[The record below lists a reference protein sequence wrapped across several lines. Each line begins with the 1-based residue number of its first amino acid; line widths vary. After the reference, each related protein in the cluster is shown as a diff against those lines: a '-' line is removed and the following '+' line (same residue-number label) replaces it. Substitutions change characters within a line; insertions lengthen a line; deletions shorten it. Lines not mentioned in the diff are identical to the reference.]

1 MKEILDN
8 TLCFTHGGKL
18 AGLYGILAT
27 GKLSSNSA
35 LERAGDNVFKF
46 TDPENKYKQE
56 DGYLFFESVADRGR
70 INYASLVD
78 FQSGQTGFSFL
89 LVASSQSLLTQVDM
103 LGNSDGILMGRSDNH
118 PLEIDLKKVDYKIIV
133 PESYQENIKEYC
145 DTLKDLG
152 ITPEENV
159 LVFKSKQEIENL
171 LAYQSEKNPNDRQKE
186 FCDSIELNA
195 IKSDKTFTL
204 NEKII
209 ETKTSKIGTVCD
221 VPLEP
226 LSEEQTQAYQ
236 FLNGHDLI
244 QHMKTRPTPGNLQ
257 RNSMLLFLEYT
268 TSPLKESISK
278 LSNKRPM
285 VLDLMDKP
293 EDLAFALNSIAKTH
307 HDKDRS
313 DNGEKRI
320 SRSSIRNI
328 VERINNTNEEN
339 YIKNSLKKCLE
350 IVINKDITA
359 QECAEIIEN
368 YKNDNQWVVAIN
380 KIQQPY
386 YMDNQSVKELM
397 QNNMNHSEILLWKQG
412 MPEWKHAV
420 EIFPPVIES
429 PSTEKVIKNITELRQ
444 QHLNYNN
451 DNKLKIK

>member
-1 MKEILDN
+1 MKEILAN

-56 DGYLFFESVADRGR
+56 DGYLFFESIADRGR

-89 LVASSQSLLTQVDM
+89 LVASSQSLLNQVDM
-103 LGNSDGILMGRSDNH
+103 LGNTDGILMGRSDNQ
-118 PLEIDLKKVDYKIIV
+118 PLEIDLKEVDYKIII
-133 PESYQENIKEYC
+133 PESYQKNIKEYC
-145 DTLKDLG
+145 ETLKELG
-152 ITPEENV
+152 IIPIENR
-159 LVFKSKQEIENL
+159 LVFKSMQDIENL
-171 LAYQSEKNPNDRQKE
+171 LAYQSEKNPNERQKE
-186 FCDSIELNA
+186 FCEDIGLNA
-195 IKSDKTFTL
+195 VKSEKTFTQ
-204 NEKII
+204 NEKTI
-209 ETKTSKIGTVCD
+209 ETKTSKISTACD
-221 VPLEP
+221 IPLNALPPEKVKKKN
-226 LSEEQTQAYQ
+226 
-236 FLNGHDLI
+236 FLNGHDLVE
-244 QHMKTRPTPGNLQ
+244 HMKTRPTPGNLQ

-268 TSPLKESISK
+268 TAPLKESISK

-285 VLDLMDKP
+285 VLDLIHKS

-307 HDKDRS
+307 HEKEV
-313 DNGEKRI
+313 NEHGEKRI
-320 SRSSIRNI
+320 NRSAIRNI

-350 IVINKDITA
+350 IVVNKDISA
-359 QECAEIIEN
+359 QECASIIEN

-380 KIQQPY
+380 KVQQPY
-386 YMDNQSVKELM
+386 YMDNQSVKELI

-429 PSTEKVIKNITELRQ
+429 PTTEQVVKNIAELRQ
-444 QHLNYNN
+444 QNLN
-451 DNKLKIK
+451 NKNEKYKIK